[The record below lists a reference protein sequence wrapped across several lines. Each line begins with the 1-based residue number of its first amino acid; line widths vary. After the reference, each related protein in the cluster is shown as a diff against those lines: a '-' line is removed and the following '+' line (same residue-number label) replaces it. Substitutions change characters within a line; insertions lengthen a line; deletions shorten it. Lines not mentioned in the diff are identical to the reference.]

1 MLVNMFSPKKK
12 PLHETYKNETIQ
24 SSHDELEKAIQPI
37 HKAEIQKFA
46 FVKIPEVVPV
56 EFSWTVRSASTI
68 EKTET
73 CCSLNA
79 LLQF

>member
-1 MLVNMFSPKKK
+1 ME
-12 PLHETYKNETIQ
+12 HTYITISLYHQ
-24 SSHDELEKAIQPI
+24 
-37 HKAEIQKFA
+37 FTC
-46 FVKIPEVVPV
+46 V
-56 EFSWTVRSASTI
+56 EFSWTVGSASTI

>member
-1 MLVNMFSPKKK
+1 MTCDVSQNIASLSRRIYQAADVLSSKHILINLKILATCRGMKKNA
-12 PLHETYKNETIQ
+12 YQ
-24 SSHDELEKAIQPI
+24 S
-37 HKAEIQKFA
+37 
-46 FVKIPEVVPV
+46 V
-56 EFSWTVRSASTI
+56 EFSWTVGSASTI

>member
-1 MLVNMFSPKKK
+1 MVLKM
-12 PLHETYKNETIQ
+12 
-24 SSHDELEKAIQPI
+24 DGG
-37 HKAEIQKFA
+37 
-46 FVKIPEVVPV
+46 VK
-56 EFSWTVRSASTI
+56 FSWTVGSASTI